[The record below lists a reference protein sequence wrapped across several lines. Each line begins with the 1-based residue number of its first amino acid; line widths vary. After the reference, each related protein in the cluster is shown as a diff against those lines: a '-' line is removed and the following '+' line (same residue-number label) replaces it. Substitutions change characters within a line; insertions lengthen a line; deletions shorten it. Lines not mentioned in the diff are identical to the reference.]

1 MNSTKMVK
9 TNHWHTINWK
19 KINLY
24 ITRLRRKIYLA
35 SKEGNSHKVKIH
47 QKLMLSSKA
56 NILYSIRFIT
66 QKNKAR
72 PVAQLQ
78 GKKIVLLPVQ
88 KWRLYKDIL
97 EMDIQQ
103 WNPKSQ
109 VIGVRPDVTSILE
122 FSRKKIDIPKSNG
135 KRKPL
140 GIPVIKDLILQ
151 LMIKN
156 ALEPEW
162 EAKFDPKNFGF
173 RPRRSA
179 HDAMV
184 NIWRFLNAGKKTWVL
199 DADIEQCF
207 EKIPHKYLIKQIEN
221 FPAKKLIVRWLKA
234 GSLENNTFYQN
245 KMSLQFSGRDIRQ
258 DGVLGPL
265 LANII
270 LNGMEETLN
279 IKYHKNGQ
287 IRAENN
293 YVVIRYAGDF
303 IVLAKSETLLNEAK
317 QLLEPW
323 LNERNFE
330 FSKEKTK
337 LYNVKNQILTFLGFD
352 FIIQGNICLVRPAK
366 KAVKE
371 AIADLK
377 EIWSSHHGKPAYKAI
392 YKLNQFITEWTN
404 YYSKC
409 NANKTFRYLDH
420 IIWHQAL
427 RFGKRTHPNKTVTWV
442 FQKYFRSYKSNN
454 PNCTFD
460 RKYIFSDID
469 PRFGVLYLKLCASTK
484 IKEHTPIKTHCNAD
498 DPEFKEYFKQRSKN
512 QEEERMRNAT
522 PFRFKIAKRQ
532 KYKCPVCNEF
542 FGDEELEVHHIIPK
556 SQNGSNKPENLIILH
571 KDCHYKIHYDSKD
584 TGLSRMR

>member
-19 KINLY
+19 EINLY
-24 ITRLRRKIYLA
+24 ITKLRRKIYLA

-66 QKNKAR
+66 RKNKGR
-72 PVAQLQ
+72 E
-78 GKKIVLLPVQ
+78 IVLLPAQ

-97 EMDIQQ
+97 EMDMQQ
-103 WNPKSQ
+103 WNPKFQ
-109 VIGVRPDVTSILE
+109 VIQLE

-135 KRKPL
+135 KQKPL

-151 LMIKN
+151 LIIKN

-173 RPRRSA
+173 RSKRSA

-199 DADIEQCF
+199 DAKIEQCF
-207 EKIPHKYLIKQIEN
+207 EKIPHEYLIKQIEN

-234 GSLENNTFYQN
+234 GSLENNKFYQI
-245 KMSLQFSGRDIRQ
+245 KDIQ
-258 DGVLGPL
+258 QGGVLGPL
-265 LANII
+265 LVNII
-270 LNGMEETLN
+270 FNGMEETLN

-287 IRAENN
+287 IRAENK
-293 YVVIRYAGDF
+293 YVVIRYASDF
-303 IVLAKSETLLNEAK
+303 IVLAKSETFLKEAK
-317 QLLEPW
+317 QLLGTW
-323 LNERNFE
+323 LNERNLD

-371 AIADLK
+371 AIVHLK

-454 PNCTFD
+454 TNCTFD
-460 RKYIFSDID
+460 RKNVFSDID
-469 PRFGVLYLKLCASTK
+469 PRFGILYLKLCASTK
-484 IKEHTPIKTHCNAD
+484 IKEHTPIKTHCSAD
-498 DPEFKEYFKQRSKN
+498 DPEFKEYFKQRSKK
-512 QEEERMRNAT
+512 QEEERLVLAYAKT
-522 PFRFKIAKRQ
+522 FKIAKRQ

-542 FGDEELEVHHIIPK
+542 FGDEELEVHHIIPR